1 MSLRCLGGLVAAS
14 DGLRFLCEKV
24 TLSAASGSVRARTGR
39 LKWRGFEMGW

>member
-24 TLSAASGSVRARTGR
+24 TSAASGSVRARTGR